1 MKLFEIYTRLI
12 QETLL
17 PEEFV
22 GDGELYGYH
31 VTSINNLDS
40 IKNQGLKIGLRSM
53 QGKGLYAFYDYGHA
67 LRYARKGEIKDPII
81 IKFYVTNPNRF
92 LYLNMGIAKEVL
104 GDDYPL
110 MNQIENYFYGGFD
123 AFYEEVLKANP
134 SMSVDELKSKLEVIE
149 KNNTENNQRTFV
161 FSLIPANLNDRLN
174 IVWDGNYGL
183 EFRINNTNYVKVVG
197 YDVIDQGETKSHK
210 ISFLD
215 KIPSDS
221 KFDILRNFLNQNPN
235 LDEFSK
241 AYNAVDAE
249 YINVKNIRNFE
260 YYNKLKDLLDELT

>member
-1 MKLFEIYTRLI
+1 MKDIIKKLLREGLFT
-12 QETLL
+12 
-17 PEEFV
+17 EEFV
-22 GDGELYGYH
+22 GGELYGYH
-31 VTSINNLDS
+31 VTSITNLDN
-40 IKNQGLKIGLRSM
+40 IKSQGLKIGARSM

-67 LRYARKGEIKDPII
+67 LRYARKGEIQDPII

-92 LYLNMGIAKEVL
+92 LYLNMDIAKQVL

-123 AFYEEVLKANP
+123 AFYSEVLKANP
-134 SMSVDELKSKLEVIE
+134 SMSVDELKAKLDVIE

-161 FSLIPANLNDRLN
+161 FSLIPAYLNDRLN
-174 IVWDGNYGL
+174 IVWNGNYGL

-197 YDVIDQGETKSHK
+197 YDVIDQGETKSHQ
-210 ISFLD
+210 ISFFD

-221 KFDILRNFLNQNPN
+221 KFDILRDFLNQNPN

-241 AYNAVDAE
+241 AYNAVDAK
-249 YINVKNIRNFE
+249 YMSARTIRDFD